1 MSDPRQTGRGAG
13 ARAGGESG
21 EDSTLIRSA
30 KDFYGDDSPTDSSRA
45 DRVMGRLRG
54 RSDGGKGQDA
64 SGGAGPDRST
74 GAHVDTGA
82 APNRAASGSRGSADA
97 GSTSP
102 TSGNQASGHSGTE
115 SKQPIA
121 AQESKGGRARLG
133 AAAASAGGV
142 VGGLS
147 GRKKSART
155 GSAAEAVPAPGQSSG
170 GRASATQSSATQ
182 SSATQTGQ
190 QTRTAPATAD
200 SDSEPTRQIPAQ
212 GNRSGRAAG
221 AAGGAAAGGAAG
233 AAAARGRADDSH
245 TENTSEP
252 SGLARAET
260 PKKQLGAARRTL
272 KARLRV
278 SQVDPW
284 SVMKTAFLFSFAA
297 GIVLVVAVLLVYLVL
312 SQSGLFVTINQTVGD
327 IISTPGDD
335 TPFDITDY
343 ISFGKVLGA
352 SFVIGA
358 IDVVIYTALATL
370 GAFLYNLA
378 AATIGGLEVTLAED

>member
-1 MSDPRQTGRGAG
+1 MSDPRQTGRSAG

-30 KDFYGDDSPTDSSRA
+30 KDFYGDDSPTEASRA

-54 RSDGGKGQDA
+54 RSGEAKNGGQGSDA
-64 SGGAGPDRST
+64 QNSGSTGGGTPDRSA
-74 GAHVDTGA
+74 GARVDTGA
-82 APNRAASGSRGSADA
+82 APNRAAGEASTDSSGGNAGGRGNSDQ
-97 GSTSP
+97 T
-102 TSGNQASGHSGTE
+102 
-115 SKQPIA
+115 QPIA

-142 VGGLS
+142 VGGLTS
-147 GRKKSART
+147 RKKAART
-155 GSAAEAVPAPGQSSG
+155 GSAAEAVPAPGQGGQSSG
-170 GRASATQSSATQ
+170 AQASPSGAQT
-182 SSATQTGQ
+182 ATQT
-190 QTRTAPATAD
+190 RPASAD
-200 SDSEPTRQIPAQ
+200 SGSEPTRQIPAQ
-212 GNRSGRAAG
+212 GGGQSGRSGRAAG
-221 AAGGAAAGGAAG
+221 AGAAAGGAAG
-233 AAAARGRADDSH
+233 AASGAAAGKGRSD
-245 TENTSEP
+245 NNEP
-252 SGLARAET
+252 SGLARPET

-343 ISFGKVLGA
+343 ISFPKVLGA
-352 SFVIGA
+352 SIVIGA

>member
-45 DRVMGRLRG
+45 DRVMGRIRG
-54 RSDGGKGQDA
+54 RSEGGKGQDT
-64 SGGAGPDRST
+64 SGTGGAGPDRST

-82 APNRAASGSRGSADA
+82 APSRAAGGSRGSADS
-97 GSTSP
+97 GSMSP
-102 TSGNQASGHSGTE
+102 SSGNQTSGNSGAE

-155 GSAAEAVPAPGQSSG
+155 GSAAEAVPAPGQSSA
-170 GRASATQSSATQ
+170 GRASAS
-182 SSATQTGQ
+182 QTGQ

-212 GNRSGRAAG
+212 GNRSGRAAGAG

>member
-1 MSDPRQTGRGAG
+1 MSDPRQTGRSAG

-30 KDFYGDDSPTDSSRA
+30 KDFYGDDSPTEASRA

-54 RSDGGKGQDA
+54 RSGEAKNGGQGSDA
-64 SGGAGPDRST
+64 QNSGSTGAGTPDRSA
-74 GAHVDTGA
+74 GARVDTGA
-82 APNRAASGSRGSADA
+82 TPNRAAGEASTDSSNSSGGNAGGRGSSDQ
-97 GSTSP
+97 T
-102 TSGNQASGHSGTE
+102 
-115 SKQPIA
+115 QPIA

-142 VGGLS
+142 VGGLTN
-147 GRKKSART
+147 RKKAART
-155 GSAAEAVPAPGQSSG
+155 GSAAEAVPAPGQGGQSSG
-170 GRASATQSSATQ
+170 AQASSSGAQTATQS
-182 SSATQTGQ
+182 
-190 QTRTAPATAD
+190 RPASAD
-200 SDSEPTRQIPAQ
+200 SGSEPTRQIPAQ
-212 GNRSGRAAG
+212 GDGQGGQSGRSGRAAG
-221 AAGGAAAGGAAG
+221 AGAAAGGAAG
-233 AAAARGRADDSH
+233 AASGAAAGKGRRD
-245 TENTSEP
+245 NNEP
-252 SGLARAET
+252 SGLARPET

-343 ISFGKVLGA
+343 ISFPKVLGA
-352 SFVIGA
+352 SIVIGA